1 VTMDKPKIRPVESF
15 PVEQNGQKLVCLRDP
30 LGIAAPPIVLG
41 LGAYFLVT
49 LFSGTASLAEMQEA
63 FTRRFNESL
72 PPEQLASL
80 VDALDKAG
88 FLDSPAFHERRQRV
102 IEEFRQSPQRPA
114 AHAGLCYAK
123 EATPLRREIEAFFRG
138 PNGPG
143 HIPEPKNSDA
153 PLSGLIAPHI
163 DPRRGGQAYAHA
175 YGELMTRERPDLV
188 IVLGTSHYGGGP
200 QLFTATRK
208 HYMTPFGPLATDR
221 EFIER
226 LAGRYQEGDLFA
238 EELLH
243 RNEHSIEFQAL
254 FLAWALGT
262 AGYKVVP
269 ILVSSFHHMVQ
280 SGISPADDPRV
291 SGMIEAIKAELEG
304 ETRQVLIV
312 AGVDFAHVGKKF
324 GDSFS
329 ADEKVADWT
338 RTEDLALIETI
349 KRGDPQDFF
358 GQIAKERDARRI
370 CGLAPMYTQL
380 ELLKGRPARLL
391 MHDIAMEP
399 QTESAV
405 SFASIAID

>member
-1 VTMDKPKIRPVESF
+1 M
-15 PVEQNGQKLVCLRDP
+15 
-30 LGIAAPPIVLG
+30 GIATQPIVLG

-49 LFSGTASLAEMQEA
+49 LFNGTASLGEMQEA

-80 VDALDKAG
+80 VDGLDKAG
-88 FLDSPAFHERRQRV
+88 FLDSPAFIERRQRV
-102 IEEFRQSPQRPA
+102 IDEFRQNPHRPT

-123 EATPLRREIEAFFRG
+123 EAMPLRREIEAFFRG

-143 HIPEPKNSDA
+143 HIPEPKNSEA

-163 DPRRGGQAYAHA
+163 DPRRGGPAYAHA

-188 IVLGTSHYGGGP
+188 IILGTSHYGGGP

-208 HYMTPFGPLATDR
+208 HYMTPFGPLSTDR
-221 EFIER
+221 EFVER
-226 LAGRYQEGDLFA
+226 LAGRYQKGDLFA

-280 SGISPADDPRV
+280 SGISPVDDPRV
-291 SGMIEAIKAELEG
+291 SGMVEAIKAELED

-329 ADEKVADWT
+329 ADEKVAGWT

-349 KRGDPQDFF
+349 KRGDPQGFF
-358 GQIAKERDARRI
+358 SQIAKERDARKI

-380 ELLKGRPARLL
+380 ELLKGHPARLL

>member
-1 VTMDKPKIRPVESF
+1 MDKPKIRPVESF

-30 LGIAAPPIVLG
+30 LGIATQPIVLG

-49 LFSGTASLAEMQEA
+49 LFNGATSLAEMHEA

-72 PPEQLASL
+72 PSDQLANL

-88 FLDSPAFHERRQRV
+88 FLDSPAFSERRQRV
-102 IEEFRQSPQRPA
+102 IEEFRQNPQRPA
-114 AHAGLCYAK
+114 AHAGLCYAR
-123 EATPLRREIEAFFRG
+123 EATPLRREIEGFFRG
-138 PNGPG
+138 TNGPG
-143 HIPEPKNSDA
+143 NIPEPKNSEA

-163 DPRRGGQAYAHA
+163 DPRRGGPAYAHA
-175 YGELMTRERPDLV
+175 YGQLMTRERPDLV
-188 IVLGTSHYGGGP
+188 IILGTSHYGSGP

-208 HYMTPFGPLATDR
+208 HYVTPFGPVSTDR
-221 EFIER
+221 EFTER

-269 ILVSSFHHMVQ
+269 ILVSSFHQMVR
-280 SGISPADDPRV
+280 SGVSPRDDPRV
-291 SGMIEAIKAELEG
+291 SGMVEALKAEVKG
-304 ETRQVLIV
+304 ETRRVLIV

-324 GDSFS
+324 GDTYS
-329 ADEKVADWT
+329 ADEKVAGWV

-349 KRGDPQDFF
+349 KRGDPDGFF
-358 GQIAKERDARRI
+358 GQIAKERDARKI
-370 CGLAPMYTQL
+370 CGLAPVYTQL

>member
-1 VTMDKPKIRPVESF
+1 MDKPKIRPIESF

-30 LGIAAPPIVLG
+30 LGIATQPIVLG
-41 LGAYFLVT
+41 MGAYFLVT
-49 LFSGTASLAEMQEA
+49 QFNGATSLAEMEVA
-63 FTRRFNESL
+63 FAQRFGENL
-72 PPEQLASL
+72 PPDQLANL
-80 VDALDKAG
+80 VEALDQAG
-88 FLDSPAFHERRQRV
+88 FLDSPAFGERRQRV
-102 IEEFRQSPQRPA
+102 MEEFRQNPHRPA

-143 HIPEPKNSDA
+143 LIPEPKNSEA
-153 PLSGLIAPHI
+153 PLAGLIAPHI
-163 DPRRGGQAYAHA
+163 DPRRGGPAYAHA
-175 YGELMTRERPDLV
+175 YGQLMTRERPDLIV
-188 IVLGTSHYGGGP
+188 ILGTSHYGGGP

-208 HYMTPFGPLATDR
+208 HYLTPFGPVATDC

-226 LAGRYQEGDLFA
+226 LAARYKEGDLFA

-269 ILVSSFHHMVQ
+269 ILVSSFHQMVLNGTLPQ
-280 SGISPADDPRV
+280 DDPRV
-291 SGMIEAIKAELEG
+291 GGLIEALKAELAE
-304 ETRQVLIV
+304 EQRRVLIV

-324 GDSFS
+324 GDTYS
-329 ADEKVADWT
+329 ADAKVADWL

-349 KRGDPQDFF
+349 KRGDPAGFF
-358 GQIAKERDARRI
+358 GQIAQEQDKRKI

>member
-1 VTMDKPKIRPVESF
+1 MDHPKIRPIESF

-30 LGIAAPPIVLG
+30 LGIATQPIVLG
-41 LGAYFLVT
+41 MGAYFLVT
-49 LFSGTASLAEMQEA
+49 LFNGATSLTEIHEA
-63 FTRRFNESL
+63 FMRRFNESL
-72 PPEQLASL
+72 PPEQLNGL

-88 FLDSPAFHERRQRV
+88 FLDSPAFIDRRQRV
-102 IEEFRQSPQRPA
+102 MEEFRQSPQRPA
-114 AHAGLCYAK
+114 VHAGLCYAK
-123 EATPLRREIEAFFRG
+123 EAMPLRREIEGYFRG

-143 HIPEPKNSDA
+143 HIPEPKNSEA

-163 DPRRGGQAYAHA
+163 DPRRGGPAYAHA
-175 YGELMTRERPDLV
+175 YGQLMTRERPDLV
-188 IVLGTSHYGGGP
+188 IILGTSHYGGGP

-208 HYMTPFGPLATDR
+208 HYMTPFGPVASDR

-269 ILVSSFHHMVQ
+269 ILVSSFHQMVL
-280 SGISPADDPRV
+280 SGISPLDDPRV
-291 SGMIEAIKAELEG
+291 SGMVEALKAELEG
-304 ETRQVLIV
+304 ETRRVLIV

-324 GDSFS
+324 GDSFT
-329 ADEKVADWT
+329 ADEKVAGWV
-338 RTEDLALIETI
+338 RTEDLSLIETI
-349 KRGDPQDFF
+349 KRGDPEGFF
-358 GQIAKERDARRI
+358 GQIAKERDARKI
-370 CGLAPMYTQL
+370 CGLAPMYMQL
-380 ELLKGRPARLL
+380 EMLKGRTARLL